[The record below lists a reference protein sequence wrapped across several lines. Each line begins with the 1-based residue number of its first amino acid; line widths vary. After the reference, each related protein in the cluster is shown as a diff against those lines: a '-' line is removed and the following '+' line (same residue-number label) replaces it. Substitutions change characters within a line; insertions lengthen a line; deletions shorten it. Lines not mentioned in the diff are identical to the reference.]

1 MEYEIFDVVNLRDE
15 VMYQERRSVVHE
27 KGLFHR
33 AVHIFAR
40 SKNGM
45 WILQKRS
52 ASKDIDPLLW
62 TSSCSGHVDAGE
74 DYLNAVVRECEEE
87 LGVSL
92 LTDRFLE
99 LLQISPCHETG
110 NEFVRFYLLK
120 YEKEI
125 RFNRNE
131 ILQIIE
137 YSTQEIEELIR
148 TQPETVSGSFLHL
161 FPYVKKGIE
170 LNKSSLA

>member
-1 MEYEIFDVVNLRDE
+1 MENEIFDVVNLRDE
-15 VMYQERRSVVHE
+15 VMYQERRSVIHE

-74 DYLNAVVRECEEE
+74 DYLNAAVRECEEE
-87 LGVSL
+87 LGVCL
-92 LTDRFLE
+92 LTDQFLE

-110 NEFVRFYLLK
+110 NEFVRVFALQDLISPKNNPEEIEALETYSLSEI
-120 YEKEI
+120 EKEI
-125 RFNRNE
+125 E
-131 ILQIIE
+131 C
-137 YSTQEIEELIR
+137 STQHFSLSFIHIFKLIKR
-148 TQPETVSGSFLHL
+148 HL
-161 FPYVKKGIE
+161 QG
-170 LNKSSLA
+170 LT

>member
-1 MEYEIFDVVNLRDE
+1 MEYEMFDVVNLRDE

-74 DYLNAVVRECEEE
+74 DYLDAAVRECEEE

-92 LTDRFLE
+92 LHDQFLE
-99 LLQISPCHETG
+99 LLQTSPCHETG
-110 NEFVRFYLLK
+110 NEFVRVFALK
-120 YEKEI
+120 DLISPRNNPEEIDALETYSLPEIEKEI
-125 RFNRNE
+125 E
-131 ILQIIE
+131 C
-137 YSTQEIEELIR
+137 STQHFSLSFIHIFKLIKR
-148 TQPETVSGSFLHL
+148 KL
-161 FPYVKKGIE
+161 KG
-170 LNKSSLA
+170 LT

>member
-1 MEYEIFDVVNLRDE
+1 MENEIFDVVNLRDE

-52 ASKDIDPLLW
+52 ATKDIDPLLW

-74 DYLNAVVRECEEE
+74 DYLNAAVRECEEE

-99 LLQISPCHETG
+99 LLRISPCHETG
-110 NEFVRFYLLK
+110 NEFVRVFALK
-120 YEKEI
+120 DLISPKNNPEEIEVLKTYSLSEIEKEI
-125 RFNRNE
+125 ESSSQYFSLSFTHIFKLIKRN
-131 ILQIIE
+131 
-137 YSTQEIEELIR
+137 
-148 TQPETVSGSFLHL
+148 LHAL
-161 FPYVKKGIE
+161 T
-170 LNKSSLA
+170 

>member
-1 MEYEIFDVVNLRDE
+1 
-15 VMYQERRSVVHE
+15 MYQERRSVVHE

-74 DYLNAVVRECEEE
+74 DYLNAAVRECEEE

-92 LTDRFLE
+92 LTNRFLE

-110 NEFVRFYLLK
+110 NEFVRVFALK
-120 YEKEI
+120 DLISPRNNPEEIDALETYSLPEIEKEI
-125 RFNRNE
+125 E
-131 ILQIIE
+131 C
-137 YSTQEIEELIR
+137 STQHFSLSFIHIFKLIKR
-148 TQPETVSGSFLHL
+148 KL
-161 FPYVKKGIE
+161 KG
-170 LNKSSLA
+170 LT

>member
-1 MEYEIFDVVNLRDE
+1 MDYEIFDVVNLRDE
-15 VMYQERRSVVHE
+15 VMYQEKRSVVHE

-52 ASKDIDPLLW
+52 ASKDTDALLW
-62 TSSCSGHVDAGE
+62 TSSCSGHVDTRE
-74 DYLNAVVRECEEE
+74 DYLNAAVRECKEE

-92 LTDRFLE
+92 SSDRFLE

-110 NEFVRFYLLK
+110 NEFVRVFALK
-120 YEKEI
+120 DLISPKNKTEEIEALKTYSLSEIDKEI
-125 RFNRNE
+125 ENNTHHFS
-131 ILQIIE
+131 L
-137 YSTQEIEELIR
+137 
-148 TQPETVSGSFLHL
+148 SFLHIFKL
-161 FPYVKKGIE
+161 IKRH
-170 LNKSSLA
+170 LQRLT

>member
-74 DYLNAVVRECEEE
+74 DYLNAAVRECEEE

-92 LTDRFLE
+92 LTNRFLE

-110 NEFVRFYLLK
+110 NEFVRVFALK
-120 YEKEI
+120 DLISPKNNPEEIEALETYSLPEIEKEI
-125 RFNRNE
+125 E
-131 ILQIIE
+131 C
-137 YSTQEIEELIR
+137 STQHFSLSFIHIFKLIKR
-148 TQPETVSGSFLHL
+148 KL
-161 FPYVKKGIE
+161 KG
-170 LNKSSLA
+170 LT

>member
-62 TSSCSGHVDAGE
+62 TSRCSGHVDAGE
-74 DYLNAVVRECEEE
+74 DYLNAAVRVCEEE

-92 LTDRFLE
+92 LTNRFLE

-110 NEFVRFYLLK
+110 NEFVRVFALK
-120 YEKEI
+120 DLISPRNNPEEIDALETYSLPEIEKEI
-125 RFNRNE
+125 E
-131 ILQIIE
+131 C
-137 YSTQEIEELIR
+137 STQHFSLSFIHIFKLIKR
-148 TQPETVSGSFLHL
+148 KL
-161 FPYVKKGIE
+161 KG
-170 LNKSSLA
+170 LT